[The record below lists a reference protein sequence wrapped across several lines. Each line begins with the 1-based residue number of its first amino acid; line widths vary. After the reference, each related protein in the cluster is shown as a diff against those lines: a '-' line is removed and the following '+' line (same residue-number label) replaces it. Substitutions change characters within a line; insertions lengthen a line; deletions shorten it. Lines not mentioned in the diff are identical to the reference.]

1 MSVGEK
7 MPSWFPVVGH
17 GGSQTVCLAAGD
29 VWVGVAE
36 PRSISME
43 VMVEEVMMNQNPEG
57 K

>member
-1 MSVGEK
+1 M
-7 MPSWFPVVGH
+7 VGH

-43 VMVEEVMMNQNPEG
+43 VMVEEVMMNQSPEG